1 MVLAERKVP
10 VRRCV
15 GCGEGKPKK
24 ELMRMVR
31 TAEGEVSLDATG
43 RKAGRGAYVCHNAV
57 CLAKARKKKSL
68 ERAFG
73 VAIPPE
79 VYDALAAEMPQ
90 AEDSGD
96 G

>member
-1 MVLAERKVP
+1 MAERKVP

-24 ELMRMVR
+24 ELMRVVR

-43 RKAGRGAYVCHNAV
+43 RKAGRGAYVCHDAV

-73 VAIPPE
+73 ASVPPE
-79 VYDALAAEMPQ
+79 VYDALTAEMQ
-90 AEDSGD
+90 ETEDGGD